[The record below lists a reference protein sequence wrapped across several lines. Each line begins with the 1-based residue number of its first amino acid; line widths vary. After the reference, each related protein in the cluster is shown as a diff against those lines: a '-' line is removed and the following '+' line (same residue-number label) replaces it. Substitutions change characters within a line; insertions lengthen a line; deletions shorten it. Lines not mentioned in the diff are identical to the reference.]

1 MTLNPLVESILDE
14 ISIKVCQGSVYSG
27 SKASGGGRPLVLLC
41 GSDFEK
47 EEVLKAL
54 DAAAKDHGPL
64 VVALTASAEA
74 FFSAEALRKRES
86 VSRVL
91 LESDRSEM
99 GRWLKSVKRVW
110 CPNVSQSTLTKLSHG
125 ITDSMG
131 TCLLWWALS
140 FQLPVT
146 LTVNAACRWT
156 ARLPENHPMTEVLQ
170 EAAKKVEAFGAI
182 LTTQYTWAVHGET
195 EAVPSAPAKTVKL
208 IHEGNLM
215 ALVGKDKKLVLFRG
229 QLITP
234 AARDL
239 AKARKI
245 EITGPQGL

>member
-1 MTLNPLVESILDE
+1 MTVNPLVESILDE
-14 ISIKVCQGSVYSG
+14 ISIKVCQGSVYAGRKGAAG
-27 SKASGGGRPLVLLC
+27 SRPLVLLC

-54 DAAAKDHGPL
+54 DAAAKSHGPL

-74 FFSAEALRKRES
+74 FFSADALKKRGS

-99 GRWLKSVKRVW
+99 GRWLKSVKQLW
-110 CPNVSQSTLTKLSHG
+110 CPNISQSTLTKLSHG

-140 FQLPVT
+140 FQIPVT

-156 ARLPENHPMTEVLQ
+156 ARLPESHPMIQVLD
-170 EAAKKVEAFGAI
+170 EAVKKVETFGAI
-182 LTTQYTWAVHGET
+182 LTTHYSWEIHDDQET
-195 EAVPSAPAKTVKL
+195 PSSPVTKSVKL

-215 ALVGKDKKLVLFRG
+215 ALAGKAKELTLSKG

-239 AKARKI
+239 AKARGI

>member
-1 MTLNPLVESILDE
+1 MTVNPMVESILDE
-14 ISIKVCQGSVYSG
+14 ISIKVCQGSVYAG
-27 SKASGGGRPLVLLC
+27 RKGAADGRPLVLLC

-47 EEVLKAL
+47 DEVLKAL
-54 DAAAKDHGPL
+54 DVAAKRYGPL
-64 VVALTASAEA
+64 TVALTASAEA
-74 FFSAEALRKRES
+74 FFSAEALKKRES

-110 CPNVSQSTLTKLSHG
+110 CPNVSQSTLSKLSHG

-140 FQLPVT
+140 FQLPVI

-156 ARLPENHPMTEVLQ
+156 ARLPENHPMIQVLD
-170 EAAKKVEAFGAI
+170 EAAKKVESFGAT
-182 LTTQYTWAVHGET
+182 LTTRYSLEEQGEADT
-195 EAVPSAPAKTVKL
+195 PSLEVTKSVKL

-215 ALVGKDKKLVLFRG
+215 ALAGKEKRLTLSKG

-239 AKARKI
+239 AKIRGV
-245 EITGPQGL
+245 EITGPKGL